1 MLKFVCSIFILT
13 IFSCALPAQHTGWI
27 SGKVQNHRGKAIA
40 FVNLGLAEN
49 PVYGTSTDDHGNFI
63 LEIPANREFTL
74 FFSFVGFRPFYQSVS
89 VSEGDT
95 LHYIVTLKKKATK
108 LPEVIIQSGIERNQ
122 ISVFTLDPKKVQS
135 IPLPSNNFES
145 ILKTIGLGVSSA
157 GGELSSQYS
166 VRGGNFD
173 ENLIYV
179 NDFEIYRPQL
189 IRSGQQEGL
198 SFINPELVNSISFS
212 SGGFEA
218 KYGDKMS
225 SVLDV
230 KYKRPDS
237 LEIAAEASLLGA
249 SLSLQNRSRNYRWM
263 YLLGLRQ
270 KSNQYLL
277 NSLNTKGEYKPSFT
291 DAQALIIFR
300 ATPSLEFQAIGNMAY
315 NTYRF
320 VPESRISSIGTVDNV
335 KQLEVFFD
343 GQELDKFS
351 NYMGGLSA
359 TYAAD
364 SNKLRLKFMASL
376 YHSLETETFDIIG
389 DYFLYQVENNL
400 GQKDF
405 GQRVFGLGYGTFQN
419 YGRNYLDALVSNI
432 AHKGYLYK
440 GNHFLEWG
448 LKYQNENISDK
459 LNEWERIDSAFY
471 SLPYDTAAVNIW
483 SVLKSKNN
491 LISNRYSGYF
501 QDTWVITP
509 DSLSD
514 MNLTAGARF
523 QYWDLNKEW
532 LISPR
537 AQFSFKPSWER
548 DVILK
553 ASAGLYQ
560 QAPFYRELRDLQGI
574 VHTDVKAQKSI
585 HFVLGSDFIFKAWNR
600 DFRLITEA
608 YYKQMWDLI
617 PYDVEDVRI
626 RYYGKN
632 MSKGYATGIDVRL
645 NGEFV
650 KGAESWINVSVMQT
664 QEDIVG
670 DYHYDADTNWVERGY
685 IPRPTDQRV
694 NVGILFQDY
703 FPGNENFK
711 MHLNM
716 LFGSGLP
723 FGPPNSPQF
732 RNVSRI
738 PPYRRVDIG
747 FSALLLDPDREL
759 TPNNFFRHF
768 HSIWAS
774 LEVFNL
780 LGIQNTIS
788 HIWVKDNY
796 NNTYAFE
803 NHLTSRRLNLRVI
816 VRL

>member
-1 MLKFVCSIFILT
+1 MRKIAFLFLLISLT
-13 IFSCALPAQHTGWI
+13 AYTAFSQQMGWI
-27 SGKVQNHRGKAIA
+27 SGQVSNSRGKAIPY
-40 FVNLGLAEN
+40 VNLGLVEN
-49 PVYGTSTDDHGNFI
+49 PVYGTSTDEQGHFM
-63 LEIPANREFTL
+63 LAIPADRDFTL
-74 FFSFVGFRPFYQSVS
+74 FFSFVGFEAFYQTIKVNA
-89 VSEGDT
+89 GDT
-95 LHYIVTLKKKATK
+95 LRYIVTLKKQATK
-108 LPEVIIQSGIERNQ
+108 LPEVTVQSEKDRNQ
-122 ISVFTLDPKKVQS
+122 ISVFTLDPKKVES
-135 IPLPSNNFES
+135 IPLPSGNFES

-198 SFINPELVNSISFS
+198 SFINPELVHSLSFS

-237 LEIAAEASLLGA
+237 LAIAAEVSLLGA
-249 SLSLQNRSRNYRWM
+249 SLNLQNRSRDYRWM

-277 NSLNTKGEYKPSFT
+277 NSLNTKGAYKPSFT
-291 DAQALIIFR
+291 DAQALVIFR
-300 ATPSLEFQAIGNMAY
+300 ASPALEFQAIGNVAY
-315 NTYRF
+315 NTYQF

-335 KQLEVFFD
+335 KQLEVFFE

-364 SNKLRLKFMASL
+364 SNKLRLKFMAST

-400 GQKDF
+400 GQQNF

-432 AHKGYLYK
+432 AHKGYLYREK
-440 GNHFLEWG
+440 HFLEWG
-448 LKYQNENISDK
+448 LRYQNENISDK

-471 SLPYDTAAVNIW
+471 SLPYDTSIVNIW
-483 SVLKSKNN
+483 SVLKSENN
-491 LISNRYSGYF
+491 LSSNRYSGYF
-501 QDTWVITP
+501 QDTWILSP

-514 MNLTAGARF
+514 MNLTAGVRL

-537 AQFSFKPSWER
+537 GQFSFKPAWER

-574 VHTDVKAQKSI
+574 VHTNVKAQKSL
-585 HFVLGSDFIFKAWNR
+585 HFVLGSDYVFKAWNR

-632 MSKGYATGIDVRL
+632 MSKGYATGVDVRL

-650 KGAESWINVSVMQT
+650 KGAESWINISLMQT
-664 QEDIVG
+664 QEDIEG

-759 TPNNFFRHF
+759 PPKSFLRHF

-780 LGIQNTIS
+780 LGIENTIS
-788 HIWVKDNY
+788 HIWVKDNF

-803 NHLTSRRLNLRVI
+803 NHLTSRRLNLRMI
-816 VRL
+816 VKL